1 MIYACEEDNLK
12 LKGLLKIG
20 FASAD
25 VERRKAEQFPVLKLG
40 GRKPYRAFVGW
51 PLPVVHEAPHRRLP
65 ARDSRLDT
73 LRL

>member
-1 MIYACEEDNLK
+1 MIYACEEGNPK
-12 LKGLLKIG
+12 LAGLLKVG

-25 VERRKAEQFPVLKLG
+25 VERRVAEQFPVLKPG
-40 GRKPYRAFVGW
+40 DRKPYRAFVGW

-65 ARDSRLDT
+65 ARDYRLDT